1 MSIGGCILENITIQ
15 ERAETKDLEARLK
28 ESNAIIYDLTYFD
41 TITRLPN
48 RKKLLKEF
56 SETANSAIFM
66 IDIDRFH
73 SINEIYGREMGDQLL
88 EKVGERLKAFVNH
101 EAVFANGEDE
111 FIVYHQNLPF
121 YKIEKIG
128 QEMGELLSNPFTI
141 DDQYVYITVSI
152 GISHFPATG
161 QSIQELLNQ
170 AELGMYKVKGMG
182 RNNYQVFLPQD
193 AVKVARKSR
202 IELDL
207 QRALER
213 NQLHL
218 VYQPKIN
225 LATGDL
231 MAVEA
236 LLRWTHPELGN
247 ISPGEFIPIA
257 EESGIIRN
265 IGYWVM
271 YEAVRQTKEWQDAGY
286 KISTA
291 VNVSAIQLKDRHFV
305 KRVLK
310 ILTQLNLNPRFLIVE
325 ITESVIRDFKVA
337 QNSIVELRN
346 NNIRIAIDDFGTGYS
361 SLSVLKDAEVDEV
374 KIDKSFIDNVPEDS
388 VSSSLVSTMI
398 QMGQNM
404 NFDIIAEGIE
414 TLEQSTYLLENNCK
428 YGQGYLFS
436 KPVTPQEITAY
447 IENHSH

>member
-121 YKIEKIG
+121 YKIEKMG
-128 QEMGELLSNPFTI
+128 QEMVELLSNPFTI

-225 LATGDL
+225 LANGDL

-247 ISPGEFIPIA
+247 ISPG
-257 EESGIIRN
+257 
-265 IGYWVM
+265 
-271 YEAVRQTKEWQDAGY
+271 
-286 KISTA
+286 
-291 VNVSAIQLKDRHFV
+291 
-305 KRVLK
+305 
-310 ILTQLNLNPRFLIVE
+310 
-325 ITESVIRDFKVA
+325 
-337 QNSIVELRN
+337 
-346 NNIRIAIDDFGTGYS
+346 
-361 SLSVLKDAEVDEV
+361 
-374 KIDKSFIDNVPEDS
+374 
-388 VSSSLVSTMI
+388 
-398 QMGQNM
+398 
-404 NFDIIAEGIE
+404 
-414 TLEQSTYLLENNCK
+414 
-428 YGQGYLFS
+428 
-436 KPVTPQEITAY
+436 
-447 IENHSH
+447 

>member
-1 MSIGGCILENITIQ
+1 MENITIQ

-121 YKIEKIG
+121 YKIEKMG
-128 QEMGELLSNPFTI
+128 QEMVELLSNPFTI

-271 YEAVRQTKEWQDAGY
+271 YEAIRQTKEWQDAGY

>member
-1 MSIGGCILENITIQ
+1 
-15 ERAETKDLEARLK
+15 
-28 ESNAIIYDLTYFD
+28 
-41 TITRLPN
+41 
-48 RKKLLKEF
+48 
-56 SETANSAIFM
+56 
-66 IDIDRFH
+66 
-73 SINEIYGREMGDQLL
+73 
-88 EKVGERLKAFVNH
+88 
-101 EAVFANGEDE
+101 
-111 FIVYHQNLPF
+111 
-121 YKIEKIG
+121 
-128 QEMGELLSNPFTI
+128 
-141 DDQYVYITVSI
+141 
-152 GISHFPATG
+152 
-161 QSIQELLNQ
+161 
-170 AELGMYKVKGMG
+170 
-182 RNNYQVFLPQD
+182 
-193 AVKVARKSR
+193 
-202 IELDL
+202 
-207 QRALER
+207 
-213 NQLHL
+213 
-218 VYQPKIN
+218 
-225 LATGDL
+225 
-231 MAVEA
+231 
-236 LLRWTHPELGN
+236 
-247 ISPGEFIPIA
+247 
-257 EESGIIRN
+257 
-265 IGYWVM
+265 M